1 MIELPGPSGDDKT
14 SLVFSTLHER
24 GALVRALQIL
34 DRGGINLCRI
44 ESRPRT
50 GETWQYVFFVD
61 LEGHVSERAVSN
73 ALSALKTESDMVK
86 VFGSYLVPRTGG
98 LNVGVSGIF
107 NSGAPL
113 TALAANPVF
122 DNGGEIPEGP
132 RGSGIQTV
140 KGFKHRTDFE
150 YNVDLHADYAFRL
163 PGGKRI
169 QAIVDV
175 FNVFDI
181 DQVTAF
187 DNFTELSF
195 SVPNPDFGK
204 IRGFQDPLQVR
215 IGARFHF

>member
-1 MIELPGPSGDDKT
+1 
-14 SLVFSTLHER
+14 
-24 GALVRALQIL
+24 
-34 DRGGINLCRI
+34 
-44 ESRPRT
+44 
-50 GETWQYVFFVD
+50 
-61 LEGHVSERAVSN
+61 
-73 ALSALKTESDMVK
+73 
-86 VFGSYLVPRTGG
+86 
-98 LNVGVSGIF
+98 VGVSGIF

-140 KGFKHRTDFE
+140 NGFKHRTDFE
-150 YNVDLHADYAFRL
+150 YNVDLHADYAFQL
-163 PGGKRI
+163 PAGKRI

-175 FNVFDI
+175 FNLFDI